1 MRASGA
7 GRTGGSLLHRG
18 WRTHAASGTLKDP
31 TLGDFS
37 PETEL
42 HPTDRRLVR
51 AIGTRALAASA
62 VNLTVG
68 GGIFVLP
75 GVVAAQLGP
84 AALAAYAVCGVA
96 MLLVLLCYA
105 EAGSRVASSGGA
117 SAYVEAAFGPW
128 AGFVVATLYWFGYA
142 AASDAA
148 ISLGLLGTVAVVV
161 PALEQPPV
169 RIAALGLLLAGLAW
183 LNIRG
188 VRQGARA
195 VELLT
200 LVKLV
205 PLVALVGFGL
215 FAMRDAAPAVE
226 LPTAGT
232 LGAASL
238 TIFFAFSGP
247 DAALGP
253 GAEIVDP
260 PRTVPR
266 AMIVAVLGI
275 FALYGGLHFV
285 SQGLLGPELAKETA
299 APLAAAAGQ
308 LWGPPG
314 RTLLLAAA
322 VVSVFACVAG
332 DLLATPRALLAS
344 ARQGGLPARFG
355 SVHSRYHTPHVA
367 IAAFAAVIFLL
378 AVSGTFQ
385 QLIVLASAALLV
397 VYGSTVAASVVLR
410 RRDLR
415 AGGEP
420 FRTPGGLLVPV
431 LAAGIVL
438 WLLAQTTW
446 RERIG
451 VGLLVAA
458 ASAVYLFRR
467 LRAAEPVARLS
478 G

>member
-1 MRASGA
+1 MAGCPDGRMARGFRVIWPSGHP
-7 GRTGGSLLHRG
+7 RD
-18 WRTHAASGTLKDP
+18 TLKGRA
-31 TLGDFS
+31 LGDPS
-37 PETEL
+37 PEIEL
-42 HPTDRRLVR
+42 DPSDRKLVR

-75 GVVAAQLGP
+75 GVVAGQLG
-84 AALAAYAVCGVA
+84 AGALAAYAVCAIA

-117 SAYVEAAFGPW
+117 SAYVEAAFGPY
-128 AGFVVATLYWFGYA
+128 AGFLVATLFWFGYA

-148 ISLGLLGTVAVVV
+148 ISLGFLATVAVVV
-161 PALEQPPV
+161 PVLEQPVV
-169 RIAALGLLLAGLAW
+169 RTLALAVLLGGLVW

-188 VRQGARA
+188 VKQGART
-195 VELLT
+195 VEVLT

-205 PLVALVGFGL
+205 PLVALVLFGL
-215 FAMRDAAPAVE
+215 VAVADAPPSLK
-226 LPTAGT
+226 LPNSTA

-266 AMIVAVLGI
+266 AMLLAVLGI
-275 FALYGGLHFV
+275 VGLYAGLHFV
-285 SQGLLGPELAKETA
+285 AQGLLGAELAKETA
-299 APLAAAAGQ
+299 APLAAAAGK
-308 LWGPPG
+308 LWGPAG
-314 RTLLLAAA
+314 RNLLLAAA
-322 VVSVFACVAG
+322 AMSVFVCVAG
-332 DLLATPRALLAS
+332 DLLATPRALMAS
-344 ARQGGLPARFG
+344 ARQGGLPAKFG
-355 SVHSRYHTPHVA
+355 AVHPRYRTPHVA
-367 IAAFAAVIFLL
+367 IAAFGFVIFLL
-378 AVSGTFQ
+378 AVSGSFER
-385 QLIVLASAALLV
+385 LIVLASAALLV
-397 VYGSTVAASVVLR
+397 VYGATVAAAAVLR
-410 RRDLR
+410 RRDVR

-420 FRTPGGLLVPV
+420 FRVPGGYLIPI
-431 LAAGIVL
+431 AAAAVVL

-451 VGLLVAA
+451 VAVLLAL
-458 ASAVYLFRR
+458 ASLLYVLRR
-467 LRAAEPVARLS
+467 LRAPAALARFP

>member
-1 MRASGA
+1 M
-7 GRTGGSLLHRG
+7 
-18 WRTHAASGTLKDP
+18 
-31 TLGDFS
+31 
-37 PETEL
+37 
-42 HPTDRRLVR
+42 
-51 AIGTRALAASA
+51 
-62 VNLTVG
+62 
-68 GGIFVLP
+68 LP
-75 GVVAAQLGP
+75 GLVAAQLGP

-117 SAYVEAAFGPW
+117 SAYVEAAFGPY
-128 AGFVVATLYWFGYA
+128 AGFIVATLYWFGYA

-148 ISLGLLGTVAVVV
+148 ITLGLLGTVAVVV
-161 PALEQPPV
+161 PALEQPPF
-169 RIAALGLLLAGLAW
+169 RAAALALLLGALAW
-183 LNIRG
+183 LNVRG

-215 FAMRDAAPAVE
+215 VALRGAAPAVE
-226 LPTAGT
+226 LPTAGA

-266 AMIVAVLGI
+266 AMILAMLGI

-285 SQGLLGPELAKETA
+285 AQGVLGAELARETA
-299 APLAAAAGQ
+299 TPLAGAAGR
-308 LWGPPG
+308 LWGPAG
-314 RTLLLAAA
+314 RTALLVAA

-355 SVHSRYHTPHVA
+355 AIHPRYHTPHVA
-367 IAAFAAVIFLL
+367 IVAFAVVIFLL
-378 AVSGTFQ
+378 AVSGTFER
-385 QLIVLASAALLV
+385 LIVLASAALLV
-397 VYGSTVAASVVLR
+397 VYGATVAAAVVLR
-410 RRDLR
+410 RQDVR

-420 FRTPGGLLVPV
+420 FRTPGGLLVPG

-446 RERIG
+446 RDRLG

-458 ASAVYLFRR
+458 ASAVYLIRR
-467 LRAAEPVARLS
+467 LRAPVTVPRLS
-478 G
+478 S